1 MNLNHLQ
8 HFLAVAE
15 NGSVRA
21 AADALGLSQPAV
33 SKSVRTLEA
42 ALGVPLIQRGTRGST
57 LTAFG
62 NALYSRARLIG
73 NEMERLTE
81 EMHQLAGAAD
91 GHVALGTSATVS
103 LALLPSALPAFRTA
117 NPRVRVDMVGGL
129 PSILLPQLADG
140 SLDLVAG
147 PRPVQ
152 PMPPQIASWK
162 LYERESVIAVRRGH
176 ALERARALKNFVN
189 AEWVLNTCAGSAE
202 SALQAAFVA
211 SGLPPLKITL
221 HANSLYAAYT
231 MIARADYVGVLPREV
246 VEQGLT
252 HDVLTAVDVPEFGSI
267 NSIELFY
274 RRNAPLSAAATEF
287 AAVLRRE
294 AKRVRPP
301 AGVNLS
307 GKTPSHTIPA

>member
-33 SKSVRTLEA
+33 SKSVRTLET
-42 ALGVPLIQRGTRGST
+42 ALGVPLLQRGTRGST

-62 NALYSRARLIG
+62 NALYSRARCIG
-73 NEMERLTE
+73 NEMERLTDE
-81 EMHQLAGAAD
+81 LRQLAGAAD
-91 GHVALGTSATVS
+91 GHVALGTSATAS
-103 LALLPSALPAFRTA
+103 LALLPSALPAYRAA

-140 SLDLVAG
+140 SLDLVVG

-176 ALERARALKNFVN
+176 PLERAHSLRSFVDS
-189 AEWVLNTCAGSAE
+189 EWVLNTCAGRAE
-202 SALQAAFVA
+202 SSLQAAFVA
-211 SGLPPLKITL
+211 AGLPPLKITL
-221 HANSLYAAYT
+221 HADSLWAAHT

-246 VEQGLT
+246 VDQSMTGERL
-252 HDVLTAVDVPEFGSI
+252 VAVDVPEF
-267 NSIELFY
+267 
-274 RRNAPLSAAATEF
+274 R
-287 AAVLRRE
+287 
-294 AKRVRPP
+294 
-301 AGVNLS
+301 
-307 GKTPSHTIPA
+307 